1 MQIGGLSST
10 NGLKVTVAGA
20 DRTSA
25 FAKRGSGKIL
35 GLVRDL
41 KLGQSTIT
49 ARVGDRAAQLT
60 VTNHPQ
66 GGPVFSGPQLAPWK
80 CQATAKDAK
89 CNQPPKF
96 TYVYKSTSQS
106 GFQAYDPANPP
117 SDVATTKTDNG
128 HTVPFIVR
136 VETGYIDRD
145 QYQIAA
151 LFQPGKP
158 WSATAPQPQFD
169 HKLLIHHGASC
180 GADHQTGTAP
190 GVTNAEAE
198 QALGLG
204 FATMSN
210 ALDNAGHN
218 CNLASEAESVIM
230 TKEYLIDHYGTL
242 RYTIGTGCSGGS
254 LAEQWIANAYPG
266 VYQGIMPTCSFGR
279 VEHRVAVPGLPP
291 NSALLPE
298 PGPVGCRRNVDSDS
312 DVRGRG
318 RSHRRRHQRAG
329 LRHRSVPRRD
339 PDRSVRRDQRPAA
352 LRAHDQPGRRAL

>member
-1 MQIGGLSST
+1 M
-10 NGLKVTVAGA
+10 
-20 DRTSA
+20 
-25 FAKRGSGKIL
+25 
-35 GLVRDL
+35 
-41 KLGQSTIT
+41 
-49 ARVGDRAAQLT
+49 
-60 VTNHPQ
+60 
-66 GGPVFSGPQLAPWK
+66 
-80 CQATAKDAK
+80 
-89 CNQPPKF
+89 
-96 TYVYKSTSQS
+96 
-106 GFQAYDPANPP
+106 
-117 SDVATTKTDNG
+117 
-128 HTVPFIVR
+128 PFIVR

-254 LAEQWIANAYPG
+254 LAEQWISNAYPG
-266 VYQGIMPTCSFGR
+266 VYQGIMPTCSFPDAWSTASQFLDYHQTLR
-279 VEHRVAVPGLPP
+279 YFQNPGLWAAGVTWTPTQMSEVEGGPP
-291 NSALLPE
+291 TASLT
-298 PGPVGCRRNVDSDS
+298 RRSPTPLS
-312 DVRGRG
+312 
-318 RSHRRRHQRAG
+318 ST
-329 LRHRSVPRRD
+329 S
-339 PDRSVRRDQRPAA
+339 
-352 LRAHDQPGRRAL
+352 